1 MTHVVQPGAEDVPEP
16 PSEQSHLVAPASQ
29 ANVSS
34 HGDQDVDMHPPSTN
48 PPSTHSPGAAP
59 VKDVDMHPASPN
71 SPPIHSPAAAPDTGD
86 MDVDKQIPPVPTPPP
101 SSDRLSPVS
110 SVPSQSSSH
119 LPPSSPKGPSSVASA
134 LNKSNQ
140 DSTDG
145 RSVEDQ
151 ILKRPLRSKGKGKS
165 DVPSV
170 EKKSRPNRVQRRI
183 VESEDEQHEDDE
195 GSKTVVRPHSHS
207 KTHTKSRPRLKGQV
221 SVAL

>member
-16 PSEQSHLVAPASQ
+16 RSEQSHLVAPASQ

-34 HGDQDVDMHPPSTN
+34 HDDQ
-48 PPSTHSPGAAP
+48 
-59 VKDVDMHPASPN
+59 DVDMHPASPN
-71 SPPIHSPAAAPDTGD
+71 SSPIHSPAAAPDTGD
-86 MDVDKQIPPVPTPPP
+86 MDVDNQIPTVPSPPP
-101 SSDRLSPVS
+101 SSDPLSPVS

-145 RSVEDQ
+145 RSVEDR
-151 ILKRPLRSKGKGKS
+151 IPKRPLRSKGKGKS

-170 EKKSRPNRVQRRI
+170 EKKSRPHRVQPRI
-183 VESEDEQHEDDE
+183 VESEDEEHEDHV
-195 GSKTVVRPHSHS
+195 GSKMVVRPHSHS